1 MNPRSYLAA
10 VGRHWIL
17 LLTTV
22 LVGLATGLGVF
33 VTTPKS
39 YEATAQVLFS
49 AQVNTTGQ
57 DLAYAGSYV
66 QGRMTTYRRLGESPS
81 VVRLA
86 ARSLKTGQSVK
97 QLLGST
103 YVEVVP
109 STTIVKVHATDRSK
123 QRAAKMADTLAG
135 AIRLAVERLE
145 NSQRPTKAGRP
156 VDISGV
162 LIGTGRGDTSLAAPR
177 LPLYVLVGAVAGLL
191 VGFAAASLREAFR
204 RPIDGD
210 GGGVTAPARRR
221 SKHQSE

>member
-1 MNPRSYLAA
+1 VNPRSYLAA

-22 LVGLATGLGVF
+22 LVGMATGLGVF

-86 ARSLKTGQSVK
+86 ARSLKTGLTVK
-97 QLLGST
+97 KLLGST
-103 YVEVVP
+103 YVEVV
-109 STTIVKVHATDRSK
+109 SGTTIVKVYATDQSK
-123 QRAAKMADTLAG
+123 ARAAKMADTLAG

-156 VDISGV
+156 VEISGV
-162 LIGTGRGDTSLAAPR
+162 LIGTGRGNTTVTAPD
-177 LPLYVLVGAVAGLL
+177 LPLYVLVGAVSGLL

-204 RPIDGD
+204 RPIHGD
-210 GGGVTAPARRR
+210 SGGFAAPARRR

>member
-22 LVGLATGLGVF
+22 LVGLAAGLGVY
-33 VTTPKS
+33 VSTPKS
-39 YEATAQVLFS
+39 YEAAAQVLFS

-81 VVRLA
+81 VLRLA
-86 ARSLKTGQSVK
+86 ARSLRTGLSVK
-97 QLLGST
+97 ELRDRT
-103 YVEVVP
+103 FVEVV
-109 STTIVKVHATDRSK
+109 SGTSIVKVYATDRSK
-123 QRAAKMADTLAG
+123 ERAATMADTLAG

-156 VDISGV
+156 VGISGV
-162 LIGTGRGDTSLAAPR
+162 LIGTGRGDTAVAAPN
-177 LPLYVLVGAVAGLL
+177 LPLYVLVGAVSGLL
-191 VGFAAASLREAFR
+191 VGFAAASLREAFG
-204 RPIDGD
+204 RPTNGD
-210 GGGVTAPARRR
+210 AGSATGPARRR

>member
-22 LVGLATGLGVF
+22 LVGLATGLGVY
-33 VTTPKS
+33 VNTPKS

-49 AQVNTTGQ
+49 AQVSTTGQ

-81 VVRLA
+81 VLRLV
-86 ARSLKTGQSVK
+86 ARSLKTGLSVR
-97 QLLGST
+97 QLRDRT
-103 YVEVVP
+103 YVEVV
-109 STTIVKVHATDRSK
+109 SGTTIVKVYATDRSK
-123 QRAAKMADTLAG
+123 ARAAKMADTLAG

-145 NSQRPTKAGRP
+145 NTQRPTKAARP
-156 VDISGV
+156 VGISGV
-162 LIGTGRGDTSLAAPR
+162 LIGSGRGDTAVAAPN
-177 LPLYVLVGAVAGLL
+177 LPLYVLVGAISGLL

-204 RPIDGD
+204 RPTDGEV
-210 GGGVTAPARRR
+210 GSLNGPARRR

>member
-1 MNPRSYLAA
+1 VNPRSYLAA

-22 LVGLATGLGVF
+22 LVGLATGVGVY
-33 VTTPKS
+33 VSTPKS

-66 QGRMTTYRRLGESPS
+66 QSRMTTYRRLGESPS
-81 VVRLA
+81 VLRLA
-86 ARSLKTGQSVK
+86 ARSLKTGLSVK
-97 QLLGST
+97 QLRQRT
-103 YVEVVP
+103 FVEVVGNT
-109 STTIVKVHATDRSK
+109 SIVKVYATDRSMA
-123 QRAAKMADTLAG
+123 RAATMADTVAG

-156 VDISGV
+156 VAISGV
-162 LIGTGRGDTSLAAPR
+162 LIGTGRGDTSVAAPK
-177 LPLYVLVGAVAGLL
+177 LPLFVSVGAVSGLL
-191 VGFAAASLREAFR
+191 VGFAAASLREVLR
-204 RPIDGD
+204 RPTNGEV
-210 GGGVTAPARRR
+210 GGLNAPARRR